1 MERLKLLST
10 LAAIVVLATSQGASA
25 QITAETSISVT
36 ITKKSVVE
44 YASKAKGDYTGLIID
59 CRGLGLKSVMSPI
72 IKNINGTKI
81 YGHKDLDVDRIIREG
96 MADYVSDPQKV
107 SRAGFNPLII
117 RALSLEDDNSTPVIS
132 IEDSNRLLIENH
144 ATRFLKEL
152 KVVFLFD

>member
-1 MERLKLLST
+1 MERLKLLSI
-10 LAAIVVLATSQGASA
+10 LAAIVVLATSRSASA

-36 ITKKSVVE
+36 IRKKSVVE
-44 YASKAKGDYTGLIID
+44 YASMAKGDYTGLIID

-96 MADYVSDPQKV
+96 MADYVSNPQKV

-117 RALSLEDDNSTPVIS
+117 RALSLGDDNSTPVIS

>member
-1 MERLKLLST
+1 MGRLKLLSI
-10 LAAIVVLATSQGASA
+10 LAAMGVFMTGQSVSA
-25 QITAETSISVT
+25 QVISETSISVT
-36 ITKKSVVE
+36 ITKKSVGE
-44 YASKAKGDYTGLIID
+44 YASRAKGDYTGLIID
-59 CRGLGLKSVMSPI
+59 CRGLGLKSVMSPV

-81 YGHKDLDVDRIIREG
+81 YGHKDLDVERIIREG

-117 RALSLEDDNSTPVIS
+117 RALSLEDNNSTPVIS